1 MGLTTWKFTVKDY
14 HKMAELGI
22 LHPDERLELID
33 GEILKMSPIGR
44 RHAAYVTK
52 IANHFMRLLGSEMTI
67 VNVQNPI
74 ILNDLS
80 EPEPDVSL
88 LKPRQDQYF
97 SGLPQAADVYLV
109 IEVAESSLESDRSE
123 KLPRYAAAAI
133 PEVWLINALTHQLEC
148 YRHPDNGR
156 YREYQTLERG
166 DSLRL
171 VSFPD
176 VLINLDS
183 ILFEG

>member
-33 GEILKMSPIGR
+33 GEIFKMSPIGR
-44 RHAAYVTK
+44 RHAGYV
-52 IANHFMRLLGSEMTI
+52 NLLSRFFLELLSSNQAVI
-67 VNVQNPI
+67 QIQNPI

-97 SGLPQAADVYLV
+97 SGLPQAADVYLL

-148 YRHPDNGR
+148 YRHPENGR

-166 DSLRL
+166 DSVRL
-171 VSFPD
+171 LSFPD

>member
-22 LHPDERLELID
+22 LNPDERLELID
-33 GEILKMSPIGR
+33 GDIYKMSPIGR
-44 RHAAYVTK
+44 RHAAYV
-52 IANHFMRLLGSEMTI
+52 NLLSRFFLESFSLSQAVI
-67 VNVQNPI
+67 QIQNPI
-74 ILNDLS
+74 VLNDLS

-88 LKPRQDQYF
+88 LKPREDQYF

-109 IEVAESSLESDRSE
+109 VEVAESSLESDRTE
-123 KLPRYAAAAI
+123 KLPRYAAASI

-148 YRHPDNGR
+148 YRHPENGR

-176 VLINLDS
+176 LLIHLDS
-183 ILFEG
+183 LLFEG

>member
-22 LHPDERLELID
+22 LNPDERLELID
-33 GEILKMSPIGR
+33 GDIYKMSPIGR
-44 RHAAYVTK
+44 RHAAYVTR
-52 IANHFMRLLGSEMTI
+52 IANQLMKLLGSDMSMI
-67 VNVQNPI
+67 NVQNPI
-74 ILNDLS
+74 VLNDLS

-88 LKPRQDQYF
+88 LKPREDQYF

-109 IEVAESSLESDRSE
+109 VEVAESSLESDRSE
-123 KLPRYAAAAI
+123 KLPRYAAASI

-148 YRHPDNGR
+148 YRHPENGR

-176 VLINLDS
+176 LLIHLDS
-183 ILFEG
+183 LLFEG

>member
-14 HKMAELGI
+14 HKMAESGI
-22 LHPDERLELID
+22 IHPDERLELID
-33 GEILKMSPIGR
+33 GEIFKMSPIGR
-44 RHAAYVTK
+44 RHAGYV
-52 IANHFMRLLGSEMTI
+52 NLLSRFFLELFSLNQAVI
-67 VNVQNPI
+67 QIQNPI

-97 SGLPQAADVYLV
+97 SGLPQATDVYLLV
-109 IEVAESSLESDRSE
+109 EVAESSLESDRSE

-148 YRHPDNGR
+148 YRHPENGR

-166 DSLRL
+166 DSLKL